1 MKMKIRIPKEKT
13 KVRIKTDSAVII
25 GYVHTLQDARLS
37 DYFSSQ
43 VDKFIPV
50 TDAIIF
56 PINYKVNGGDDLEKR
71 EVIFVNIT
79 KIEIIEYF

>member
-1 MKMKIRIPKEKT
+1 MKTLIPKEKT

-25 GYVHTLQDARLS
+25 GYIHTVPDTRLS

-50 TDAIIF
+50 TCAMIF
-56 PINYKVNGGDDLEKR
+56 PINYKVTDDSDLEKR
-71 EVIFVNIT
+71 EVVFVNIS

>member
-1 MKMKIRIPKEKT
+1 MKIPKEKT
-13 KVRIKTDSAVII
+13 KIRIKTDSAVIV
-25 GYVHTLQDARLS
+25 GYVHTMKDARLS

-50 TDAIIF
+50 TEAVIF
-56 PINYKVNGGDDLEKR
+56 PINYKIEDDNVPEKR
-71 EVIFVNIT
+71 EVVFVNIA

>member
-1 MKMKIRIPKEKT
+1 MKIPKEKT
-13 KVRIKTDSAVII
+13 KIRIKTDSAVIV
-25 GYVHTLQDARLS
+25 GYVHTMKDARLS

-50 TDAIIF
+50 TEAVIF
-56 PINYKVNGGDDLEKR
+56 PINYKIEDDNSPEKR
-71 EVIFVNIT
+71 EVVFVNIA

>member
-1 MKMKIRIPKEKT
+1 MKIQIPKDKT

-25 GYVHTLQDARLS
+25 GYVHTLQDTRLS

-43 VDKFIPV
+43 VDKFIPL
-50 TDAIIF
+50 TGAMIF
-56 PINYKVNGGDDLEKR
+56 PINYKLEGGDDLEKR
-71 EVIFVNIT
+71 EVIFVNIA